1 MCGFVG
7 WLDRRPA
14 DQATLERM
22 TTTLAHRGPDA
33 AGYHL
38 DGPIALGHRRLAVI
52 DLAASQQ
59 PMLSACGRYALA
71 YNGELYNFKTLR
83 AELQNQGV
91 QFRTN
96 GDTEVL
102 LQSLIAWGDGA
113 LPRLEGMF
121 AFAFWDKQTESLLLA
136 RDPLGIK
143 PLNIYQDDQRI
154 LFASELKAILAHP
167 GVSRDIDLDALQLYL
182 ECQYIPAPFT
192 IFKQIR
198 KLQPA
203 RALRVQHGQTREW
216 TYWNPSYEPKWAAS
230 EAELTDQLEAEL
242 KRSVSS
248 MLVADVPLG
257 AFVSGG
263 IDSSLIAALMKDA
276 GQTQPKI
283 FNLGFVGNTSH
294 SEHEY
299 AARVAQH
306 IGADHHPLMVQPGD
320 VIDAFD
326 QWVDIY
332 DEPFGDQAALPTML
346 LSRLTRQHVTVALS
360 GEGADEVFAGYSNY
374 AKRLKEAKLAARLG
388 HPLSPLPL
396 IYPLL
401 PAVLRKDRLIKA
413 AARPLA
419 RRYLTIPNH
428 FDRELHK
435 GILNPAL
442 TRQTSVPLELLAEQA
457 YANCQATGYLDKL
470 LTIDQKLWLPDD
482 LLTKVDRA
490 TMAYSLEARV
500 PYLDHKLVEFAA
512 RLPANMKLHG
522 RDTKY
527 LLKKV
532 AERYLPHDI
541 VYRGKQGFVMPL
553 HEWLAGGLKT
563 SLTDML
569 GVGDQGGLGGRNIF
583 RAGFLD
589 KLQREQATPKQPH
602 GGRLWTLMVLELW
615 FRRYAPDFKL

>member
-1 MCGFVG
+1 
-7 WLDRRPA
+7 
-14 DQATLERM
+14 M
-22 TTTLAHRGPDA
+22 TSTLAHRGPDA

-38 DGPIALGHRRLAVI
+38 QGPIALGHRRLAVI

-59 PMLSACGRYALA
+59 PMLSACGRYVLA

-83 AELQNQGV
+83 AELQRIGV

-102 LQSLIAWGDGA
+102 LQALIAWGDEA

-121 AFAFWDKQTESLLLA
+121 AFAFWDKQAESLLLA
-136 RDPLGIK
+136 RDPIGIK

-154 LFASELKAILAHP
+154 LFASELKAIIAHP
-167 GVSRDIDLDALQLYL
+167 GVSRELDMDALQLYL

-203 RALRVQHGQTREW
+203 RALRVQNGQAHEW
-216 TYWNPSYEPKWAAS
+216 TYWNPSYEPKWTAS

-263 IDSSLIAALMKDA
+263 IDSSLIAALMKEV
-276 GQTQPKI
+276 GQSQPKI

-306 IGADHHPLMVQPGD
+306 IGAEHHPLMVQPGD
-320 VIDAFD
+320 VISAFD

-332 DEPFGDQAALPTML
+332 DEPFGDKAALPTML

-374 AKRLKEAKLAARLG
+374 ASRLKEAKLAARLG
-388 HPLSPLPL
+388 HSLSP
-396 IYPLL
+396 
-401 PAVLRKDRLIKA
+401 
-413 AARPLA
+413 
-419 RRYLTIPNH
+419 
-428 FDRELHK
+428 
-435 GILNPAL
+435 
-442 TRQTSVPLELLAEQA
+442 
-457 YANCQATGYLDKL
+457 
-470 LTIDQKLWLPDD
+470 
-482 LLTKVDRA
+482 
-490 TMAYSLEARV
+490 
-500 PYLDHKLVEFAA
+500 
-512 RLPANMKLHG
+512 
-522 RDTKY
+522 
-527 LLKKV
+527 
-532 AERYLPHDI
+532 
-541 VYRGKQGFVMPL
+541 
-553 HEWLAGGLKT
+553 
-563 SLTDML
+563 
-569 GVGDQGGLGGRNIF
+569 
-583 RAGFLD
+583 
-589 KLQREQATPKQPH
+589 
-602 GGRLWTLMVLELW
+602 
-615 FRRYAPDFKL
+615 

>member
-7 WLDRRPA
+7 WLDKTPA

-22 TTTLAHRGPDA
+22 TSTLAHRGPDA

-38 DGPIALGHRRLAVI
+38 QGPIGLGHRRLAVI

-83 AELQNQGV
+83 AELQSKGV

-102 LQSLIAWGDGA
+102 LQTLITWGDDA

-121 AFAFWDKQTESLLLA
+121 AFAFWDKQTGSLLLA

-167 GVSRDIDLDALQLYL
+167 GVSRELDMDALQIYL

-203 RALRVQHGQTREW
+203 RALRVQNGQAHEW
-216 TYWNPSYEPKWAAS
+216 TYWNPSYEPKWTAS
-230 EAELTDQLEAEL
+230 EVELTDQLEAEL

-263 IDSSLIAALMKDA
+263 IDSSLVAALMKA
-276 GQTQPKI
+276 SGQSQPKI

-320 VIDAFD
+320 VISAFD

-374 AKRLKEAKLAARLG
+374 ASRLKEARLAARLG

-401 PAVLRKDRLIKA
+401 PAKLRKDRLIKA
-413 AARPLA
+413 AARPLS
-419 RRYLTIPNH
+419 RRYTTIPNQ

-435 GILNPAL
+435 SILNPAI
-442 TRQTSVPLELLAEQA
+442 TRQTSVSLDMLAEQA
-457 YANCQATGYLDKL
+457 YVNCQATGYLDKL

-541 VYRGKQGFVMPL
+541 VYRGKQG
-553 HEWLAGGLKT
+553 
-563 SLTDML
+563 
-569 GVGDQGGLGGRNIF
+569 R
-583 RAGFLD
+583 
-589 KLQREQATPKQPH
+589 
-602 GGRLWTLMVLELW
+602 
-615 FRRYAPDFKL
+615 

>member
-7 WLDRRPA
+7 WLDKSPV
-14 DQATLERM
+14 DQSILERM
-22 TTTLAHRGPDA
+22 TTTLTHRGPDA

-38 DGPIALGHRRLAVI
+38 DGPIGLGHRRLAVI

-59 PMLSACGRYALA
+59 PMHSACGRYSLA
-71 YNGELYNFKTLR
+71 YNGELYNFKALR
-83 AELQNQGV
+83 AELQNRGV
-91 QFRTN
+91 VFLTN

-102 LQSLIAWGDGA
+102 LQALIAWGDDA

-121 AFAFWDKQTESLLLA
+121 AFAFWDKQNQALLLA

-143 PLNIYQDDQRI
+143 PLNIYQDNQRI

-192 IFKQIR
+192 IFKQVR

-203 RALRVQHGQTREW
+203 RALRIENGQTHEW
-216 TYWNPSYEPKWAAS
+216 TYWNPSYEPKWAAT
-230 EAELTDQLEAEL
+230 EDELTDQLEVEL

-283 FNLGFVGNTSH
+283 FNLGFIGNTSH

-306 IGADHHPLMVQPGD
+306 IGAEHHPLMVQPGD
-320 VIDAFD
+320 VISAFD

-374 AKRLKEAKLAARLG
+374 AKRLREAKTAARLG
-388 HPLSPLPL
+388 HALSPLPL

-401 PAVLRKDRLIKA
+401 PAFMRKDRLIKA

-419 RRYLTIPNH
+419 RRYTTIPNH

-442 TRQTSVPLELLAEQA
+442 TRQTSVPLEMLAEEA

-553 HEWLAGGLKT
+553 HEWLAGGLSA
-563 SLTDML
+563 SLSDML
-569 GVGDQGGLGGRNIF
+569 GAGGLGGRNIF
-583 RAGFLD
+583 RSGFLD
-589 KLQREQATPKQPH
+589 KLQREQATPKRPH

-615 FRRYAPDFKL
+615 FRRYAPDFRL

>member
-7 WLDRRPA
+7 WLDKAPA
-14 DQATLERM
+14 DRSVLERM

-59 PMLSACGRYALA
+59 PMLTPCGRYALA

-83 AELQNQGV
+83 AELQNRGV

-102 LQSLIAWGDGA
+102 LQSLIAWGDDA

-121 AFAFWDKQTESLLLA
+121 AFAFWDKQAESLLLA

-143 PLNIYQDDQRI
+143 PLNIYQGGERI

-203 RALRVQHGQTREW
+203 RALRVQNGQTHEW
-216 TYWNPSYEPKWAAS
+216 TYWNPSYEPKWPAT

-242 KRSVSS
+242 KRSISS

-263 IDSSLIAALMKDA
+263 IDSSLVAALMKDV
-276 GQTQPKI
+276 GQSRPKI

-306 IGADHHPLMVQPGD
+306 IDADHHPLMVQPGD
-320 VIDAFD
+320 VIEAFD
-326 QWVDIY
+326 QWVDVY

-374 AKRLKEAKLAARLG
+374 GKRLREAKTAARLG

-401 PAVLRKDRLIKA
+401 PATLRKDRIIKA
-413 AARPLA
+413 ASRPLA
-419 RRYLTIPNH
+419 RRYVTIPNH
-428 FDRELHK
+428 FDRELHN

-442 TRQTSVPLELLAEQA
+442 TRQTSVQLELLAEEA

-512 RLPANMKLHG
+512 RLPAGMKLHG
-522 RDTKY
+522 RNTKY

-532 AERYLPHDI
+532 AERYLPSEVVAQIH
-541 VYRGKQGFVMPL
+541 
-553 HEWLAGGLKT
+553 A
-563 SLTDML
+563 
-569 GVGDQGGLGGRNIF
+569 RN
-583 RAGFLD
+583 
-589 KLQREQATPKQPH
+589 
-602 GGRLWTLMVLELW
+602 
-615 FRRYAPDFKL
+615 